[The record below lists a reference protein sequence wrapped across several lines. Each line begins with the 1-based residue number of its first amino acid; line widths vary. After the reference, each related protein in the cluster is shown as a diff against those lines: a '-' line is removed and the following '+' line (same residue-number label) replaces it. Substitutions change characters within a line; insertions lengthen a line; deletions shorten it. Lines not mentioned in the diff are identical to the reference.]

1 MPRLRPSAWLR
12 KKLDEQSAA
21 QKAAVDA
28 ALIASQTAISV
39 ALATQE
45 RTVGA
50 AFAASE
56 KAIAKAEEAQKEYNR
71 AIGTLQNDVV
81 SLKESRSQSTG
92 NSGGMKDVYGMFLV
106 S

>member
-1 MPRLRPSAWLR
+1 MLLRQPSAF
-12 KKLDEQSAA
+12 
-21 QKAAVDA
+21 
-28 ALIASQTAISV
+28 

-92 NSGGMKDVYGMFLV
+92 NSGGMKDVYGYVFGIVMAIVAILTVVFTAIHK
-106 S
+106 

>member
-1 MPRLRPSAWLR
+1 MDAALIAASTAIGVVA

-50 AFAASE
+50 AFAAKRKS
-56 KAIAKAEEAQKEYNR
+56 NC
-71 AIGTLQNDVV
+71 
-81 SLKESRSQSTG
+81 
-92 NSGGMKDVYGMFLV
+92 
-106 S
+106 